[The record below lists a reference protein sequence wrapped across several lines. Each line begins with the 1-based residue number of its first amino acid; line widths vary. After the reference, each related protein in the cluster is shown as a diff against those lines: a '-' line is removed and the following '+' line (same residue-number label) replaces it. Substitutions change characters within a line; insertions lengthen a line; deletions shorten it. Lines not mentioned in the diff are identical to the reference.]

1 MVAFW
6 YALRMTDE
14 PLILAVD
21 GGATKT
27 RAVLST
33 TTGAALGEAVGGPC
47 NLFQDPDAGL
57 AEIKALWRQLAT
69 TAGLDPDVA
78 AARTTLSA
86 GLAGANAA
94 GSKSRLDAAFPT
106 FAERHLSTDGYTSLL
121 GATAGRPGAL
131 LAIGTGVVGYRL
143 LASGE
148 LLKLSGWGFP
158 VGDRGG
164 GAWLGLTAVGDWL
177 EARDRYPDAPD
188 STLWPRLRDLL
199 GDSTADILGWLKA
212 ARPAEFASLA
222 PVVIDA
228 AAAGDIKA
236 RTLLDAAAGHHVRL
250 ASALT
255 PSPAEPLV
263 LGGGLAGVFRSAIET
278 ALGPALA
285 DAGHTA
291 SPLDGARLIAL
302 GQNPAEFT

>member
-1 MVAFW
+1 MP
-6 YALRMTDE
+6 MTEE

-27 RAVLST
+27 RAALST
-33 TTGAALGEAVGGPC
+33 KAGTVLGEQVGGPC
-47 NLFQDPDAGL
+47 NLFQDPAGGL
-57 AEIKALWRQLAT
+57 AEIRVLWQRLAT
-69 TAGLDPDVA
+69 GAGLDADVA

-94 GSKSRLDAAFPT
+94 GSKERFAAAFVA
-106 FAERHLSTDGYTSLL
+106 FATNHLSTDGYTSLL
-121 GATAGRPGAL
+121 GATGGRPGAL

-143 LASGE
+143 HASGD
-148 LLKLSGWGFP
+148 LAKLSGWGFP

-164 GAWLGLTAVGDWL
+164 GAWLGLAAVGDWL

-188 STLWPRLRDLL
+188 STLWPRLQALL
-199 GDSTADILGWLKA
+199 GDSTADILDWLKA

-222 PVVIDA
+222 PIVIDA
-228 AAAGDIKA
+228 ASTGDAKA
-236 RTLLDAAAGHHVRL
+236 QALLAIAAGHHVRL
-250 ASALT
+250 ALALA

-263 LGGGLAGVFRSAIET
+263 LGGGLAGVFRGAIET

-302 GQNPAEFT
+302 GQSPAEFI

>member
-1 MVAFW
+1 MSE
-6 YALRMTDE
+6 E

-27 RAVLST
+27 RAALST
-33 TTGAALGEAVGGPC
+33 KSGTILGEQVGGPC
-47 NLFQDPDAGL
+47 NLFQDPSSGL
-57 AEIKALWRQLAT
+57 AEIRVLWQRLAT
-69 TAGLDPDVA
+69 AAGLDPASA

-94 GSKSRLDAAFPT
+94 GSKVRFTAAFAD
-106 FAERHLSTDGYTSLL
+106 FAANHLSTDGYTSLL
-121 GATAGRPGAL
+121 GATGGRPGAL

-143 LASGE
+143 HASGE

-177 EARDRYPDAPD
+177 EFRDRYDDAPE
-188 STLWPRLRDLL
+188 STLWPQLQALL
-199 GDSTADILGWLKA
+199 GDTTADILDWLKI
-212 ARPAEFASLA
+212 ARPAQFASLA
-222 PVVIDA
+222 PLIIE
-228 AAAGDIKA
+228 AAAGSDPKA
-236 RTLLDAAAGHHVRL
+236 RALLDAAAGHHVRL
-250 ASALT
+250 AHALT
-255 PSPAEPLV
+255 PSPDEPLV
-263 LGGGLAGVFRSAIET
+263 LGGGLATVFRPALQQ

>member
-1 MVAFW
+1 MSEE
-6 YALRMTDE
+6 T
-14 PLILAVD
+14 LILTVD

-27 RAVLST
+27 RAALST
-33 TTGAALGEAVGGPC
+33 VAGAALGEAVGGPC
-47 NLFQDPDAGL
+47 NLFQDPAGGL
-57 AEIKALWRQLAT
+57 AEIRALWQRLAT
-69 TAGLDPDVA
+69 AAGLDPASA

-94 GSKSRLDAAFPT
+94 GSKARFAAAFAD
-106 FAERHLSTDGYTSLL
+106 FGANNLSTDGYTSLL

-143 LASGE
+143 HASGE

-177 EARDRYPDAPD
+177 ESRDRYQDAPE
-188 STLWPRLRDLL
+188 SALWRRLQALL
-199 GDSTADILGWLKA
+199 GDTTADILGWLKT

-222 PVVIDA
+222 PLVIEA
-228 AAAGDIKA
+228 AAAGDAKA
-236 RTLLDAAAGHHVRL
+236 QALLDAAASHHVRL
-250 ASALT
+250 AHALT
-255 PSPAEPLV
+255 PSPDEPLV
-263 LGGGLAGVFRSAIET
+263 LGGGLATVFRPALEQ

-291 SPLDGARLIAL
+291 SPLDGAKLIAL

>member
-1 MVAFW
+1 MSE
-6 YALRMTDE
+6 E

-27 RAVLST
+27 RAALST
-33 TTGAALGEAVGGPC
+33 KAGAALGEAVGGPC
-47 NLFQDPDAGL
+47 NLFQDPEAGL
-57 AEIKALWRQLAT
+57 AEIRALWQQLAT
-69 TAGLDPDVA
+69 SAGLGPDVA
-78 AARTTLSA
+78 ATRTTLSA
-86 GLAGANAA
+86 GLAGANSA

-177 EARDRYPDAPD
+177 EARDRYLDAPG
-188 STLWPRLRDLL
+188 STLWPRLQALL
-199 GDSTADILGWLKA
+199 GDTTGDILGWLKT
-212 ARPAEFASLA
+212 ARPAELASLA
-222 PVVIDA
+222 PMVIEA
-228 AAAGDIKA
+228 AAAGDAKGQA
-236 RTLLDAAAGHHVRL
+236 LLDLAADHHVRL
-250 ASALT
+250 ALALT
-255 PSPAEPLV
+255 PSPNEQLV
-263 LGGGLAGVFRSAIET
+263 LGGGLGTVFRPAIEI

-285 DAGHTA
+285 DAGRTA
-291 SPLDGARLIAL
+291 APLDGARLIAL
-302 GQNPAEFT
+302 GRNPAEFTQD